1 MNEETQWSRVH
12 LHNKKQLHNED
23 KNIQP
28 WKKHA
33 VVEVCKARKQGICK
47 QNMHPSKEAT
57 KCWWQKQA
65 RKQSCRNHSISY
77 AINETFDNS
86 IQQANIQEIKWRN
99 TNALFCSIGLL
110 VSWLVSQFSEELFE
124 TSSLVTN
131 LKMSHFVSWSVSNH
145 LLERANIMKSSKQTQ
160 AKWQKC
166 DISNWPSMEKWRTLV
181 IKQWQINLCGQMTQT
196 VKISES
202 NGTALHAFLKIC
214 IQLCMTCRFSVKKV

>member
-1 MNEETQWSRVH
+1 MAE
-12 LHNKKQLHNED
+12 
-23 KNIQP
+23 
-28 WKKHA
+28 A
-33 VVEVCKARKQGICK
+33 
-47 QNMHPSKEAT
+47 SKEAIMQESFNQL
-57 KCWWQKQA
+57 CNQWNIWQFNPTGKH
-65 RKQSCRNHSISY
+65 SRNQMKKHQCP
-77 AINETFDNS
+77 F
-86 IQQANIQEIKWRN
+86 
-99 TNALFCSIGLL
+99 LFHWF
-110 VSWLVSQFSEELFE
+110 VSQLVSQFSEELFE